1 MKKVVFL
8 ALVAF
13 MMNCGF
19 AFCANSDG
27 FGIKANE
34 MQTRKIYYVVLG
46 SFNTLKDA
54 KRFNYHAPDGL
65 ECNIYKTRVKGKI
78 VYRAC
83 CNVFK
88 TANEAHECARE
99 IQKFYGINAWVWPS
113 EGVANCV
120 VQETALS
127 GEPIP
132 VRPK

>member
-1 MKKVVFL
+1 MKKALFFAIMALMSNYCFALNAETDVFPIP
-8 ALVAF
+8 AQQ
-13 MMNCGF
+13 
-19 AFCANSDG
+19 
-27 FGIKANE
+27 
-34 MQTRKIYYVVLG
+34 MQTKKIYYVVLG

-54 KRFNYHAPDGL
+54 KRFNYFAPDGL
-65 ECNIYKTRVKGKI
+65 ECNIYKTKVKGKT

-83 CNVFK
+83 CNVYK

-99 IQKFYGINAWVWPS
+99 IQKNYGINAWVWSS

-132 VRPK
+132 VSPY